1 MQFGMP
7 MQLTKGV
14 RLVAVFEAAKGL
26 LVLLVGFD
34 LLSHVHDDVQQLAE
48 ALVGH
53 FHLNPASRYPHVFLQ
68 LVAHFSDVRIW
79 LLAGFA
85 FAYTSVRWAEAY
97 GLWYGRRWAEWFA
110 VASGGFYIPIEVYEL
125 LHGFSWIKV
134 GTLAMNIAIVAYIAY
149 ALWRTKRLHA

>member
-1 MQFGMP
+1 

-14 RLVAVFEAAKGL
+14 RLVAVFEAGKGL
-26 LVLLVGFD
+26 LVLLVGFG

-53 FHLNPASRYPHVFLQ
+53 FHLNPASRYPHIFLQ
-68 LVAHFSDVRIW
+68 LAAHFSDVRIW
-79 LLAGFA
+79 LLAGSA
-85 FAYTSVRWAEAY
+85 FVYTTVRWAEAY

-110 VASGGFYIPIEVYEL
+110 VASGGFYIPIEIYEL

-134 GTLAMNIAIVAYIAY
+134 GTLAMNIAIVVYIAY
-149 ALWRTKRLHA
+149 ALWRTKRFHA

>member
-1 MQFGMP
+1 

-68 LVAHFSDVRIW
+68 LAEHFSDVRIW
-79 LLAGFA
+79 LLAGVA
-85 FAYTSVRWAEAY
+85 FAYTIVRWAEAY

>member
-1 MQFGMP
+1 

-26 LVLLVGFD
+26 LVLLVGFG

-53 FHLNPASRYPHVFLQ
+53 FHLNPASRYPHIFLQ
-68 LVAHFSDVRIW
+68 LVEHFSDVRIW
-79 LLAGFA
+79 LLAGVA
-85 FAYTSVRWAEAY
+85 FAYTTVRWAEAY
-97 GLWYGRRWAEWFA
+97 GLWYSRRWAEWFA

-134 GTLAMNIAIVAYIAY
+134 GTLLTNIAIVAYIAY
-149 ALWRTKRLHA
+149 ALWWTRRHVIGSLP